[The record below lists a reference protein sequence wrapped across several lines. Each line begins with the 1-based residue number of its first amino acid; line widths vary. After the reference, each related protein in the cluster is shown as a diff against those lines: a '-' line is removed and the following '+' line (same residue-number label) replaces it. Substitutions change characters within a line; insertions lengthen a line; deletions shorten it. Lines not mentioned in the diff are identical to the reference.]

1 MNKRCTWLL
10 LAALVISAPAFA
22 ITVEKPL
29 PKAEQ
34 ERRAQHIFAAL
45 KCVVCEGQPL
55 AESDAELAIDMRHTI
70 REKVARGESTQTI
83 IGYFEARYGEA
94 ILMRPPVSQHTLPLW
109 LMPLLLL
116 CIGFGIFWRNVRR
129 GKP

>member
-1 MNKRCTWLL
+1 MNKRFAWMM
-10 LAALVISAPAFA
+10 LAALLISAPAFA

-29 PKAEQ
+29 AQAQQ

-55 AESDAELAIDMRHTI
+55 AESDAVLAIDMRHSI
-70 REKVARGESTQTI
+70 REKVARGESMQTI

-94 ILMRPPVSQHTLPLW
+94 ILMRPPVAPHTLPLW
-109 LMPLLLL
+109 LMPLVLL
-116 CIGFGIFWRNVRR
+116 CIGLGIFWRNVRR
-129 GKP
+129 GKS

>member
-1 MNKRCTWLL
+1 MNKRCAWVM
-10 LAALVISAPAFA
+10 LAALTSLPAFA
-22 ITVEKPL
+22 VTVERPL
-29 PKAEQ
+29 PEIAQ
-34 ERRAQHIFAAL
+34 ERRAQQIFTAL

-55 AESDAELAIDMRHTI
+55 AESDAELAIDMRHSI

-94 ILMRPPVSQHTLPLW
+94 ILMRPPVTQHTLPLW

-116 CIGFGIFWRNVRR
+116 CVGLGIFWRNVRR
-129 GKP
+129 GKS

>member
-1 MNKRCTWLL
+1 MNKRCTWLI
-10 LAALVISAPAFA
+10 LAAFISLPAFA
-22 ITVEKPL
+22 VTVERPL
-29 PKAEQ
+29 PEIAQ
-34 ERRAQHIFAAL
+34 ERRAQQIFAAL

-55 AESDAELAIDMRHTI
+55 AESDAELAIDMRHSI

-94 ILMRPPVSQHTLPLW
+94 ILMRPPVTQHTLPLW

-116 CIGFGIFWRNVRR
+116 CVGLGIFWRNVRR
-129 GKP
+129 GKS